1 MDDPENKTPP
11 ALSDLPAD
19 ELLAYGQKLGLQL
32 RAEMGAGEILRRIR
46 ERQEL
51 LIELDRQALLDIC
64 VWARRPVRQSASKE
78 ELAREIANVTRMHF
92 EGLSHA
98 GLVAL
103 ARLRDVRVEADDDD
117 AGIIGR
123 LNEAEPLLDKL
134 RRKRRAFVGSLLDKM
149 VSGRTDAAEGEYRF
163 LPEET
168 GGARFREQ
176 IEESGVVGGIARR
189 IRGVADDYV
198 REKLDEIEARID
210 RKLDEID
217 RRLGEW
223 RDQEITNRLRII
235 KITLI
240 ASILVA
246 ALSLGYS
253 AVRARVM
260 KPAGAPPAAAPLTG
274 ERGGPPHAASQQ
286 GS

>member
-1 MDDPENKTPP
+1 MSHPEKTSSP
-11 ALSDLPAD
+11 ALSDLPND
-19 ELLAYGQKLGLQL
+19 ELREYGGKLGLNL
-32 RAEMGAGEILRRIR
+32 RPDMAAGEMLRLIR
-46 ERQEL
+46 ARQEL

-78 ELAREIANVTRMHF
+78 ELAREIAGITRMHF
-92 EGLSHA
+92 DGLSHR

-103 ARLRDVRVEADDDD
+103 ARLRGVPARDEDDD
-117 AGIIGR
+117 ATVIR
-123 LNEAEPLLDKL
+123 RMKDAESLLQKL
-134 RRKRRAFVGSLLDKM
+134 RRKRRALVGSLLEKM
-149 VSGRTDAAEGEYRF
+149 IGGGGGAAEGEYRF
-163 LPEET
+163 LPEEA
-168 GGARFREQ
+168 GGAAFREQ
-176 IEESGVVGGIARR
+176 IEEAGVVGGIARR

-217 RRLGEW
+217 HRLADW
-223 RDQEITNRLRII
+223 RDQEIANRLKII

-253 AVRARVM
+253 ALRSRIV
-260 KPAGAPPAAAPLTG
+260 KPAAPTPAAQPLHG
-274 ERGGPPHAASQQ
+274 ERGAASPGASQ
-286 GS
+286 